1 MAGRELA
8 QEALVSAVEVLL
20 GLGLGLGLGLVRRL

>member
-8 QEALVSAVEVLL
+8 NL
-20 GLGLGLGLGLVRRL
+20 